1 MNVYDLDT
9 LSLHY
14 IRRPVDD
21 DGRNEL
27 SQYFLVAYN
36 EIYRRIMSKAYPLT
50 KIDTITLDSSKCFS
64 ISSLSSPLIGI
75 KYILSEY
82 SAKLLW
88 EKRDEDT
95 IKVRTHSNYADVCYS
110 YMPPL
115 LKNETPTVENT
126 GNDETNIPIIPE
138 EYHNIFSLWAAY
150 RYLHAKRQF
159 EDANYYYEMSMELF
173 SQISS
178 DYSESAYLNINFL
191 N

>member
-1 MNVYDLDT
+1 MNVYELDS

-21 DGRNEL
+21 DGRKEL

-36 EIYRRIMSKAYPLT
+36 EIYRRIMSKAFALT
-50 KIDTITLDSSKCFS
+50 KVDNVTLDSRKCFS
-64 ISSLSSPLIGI
+64 ADSLSSPLISI

-82 SAKLLW
+82 SSKLLW
-88 EKRDEDT
+88 EKCEDNK
-95 IKVRTHSNYADVCYS
+95 IKVRTHSRYADVYYR

-115 LKNETPTVENT
+115 LENENPTVERSDT
-126 GNDETNIPIIPE
+126 DETYVPLIPE

-159 EDANYYYEMSMELF
+159 EDANYYYEMSMELM
-173 SQISS
+173 SQLSTE
-178 DYSESAYLNINFL
+178 YSESTHLNINFL
-191 N
+191 D